1 MGNVALVAIDRR
13 TLKDVH
19 PVDIKERLMAGHP
32 WFIQGV
38 AVAGPCHTDG
48 GVLGLVSHQGAAM
61 IYGSQKMVIEDGK
74 FKRYVDIFK
83 DMVHVDVDKSIILKL
98 EQKFSPN
105 HHILVFH
112 VNLDYMSE
120 VESAWKHLSGA
131 DMASPTYEV
140 FEDPQFYGPAFHYVG
155 SLTSNQTLV
164 LKGASGQFIAG
175 CCKLAMDVPHL
186 SSQSETVLLDMDRG
200 IIPNLPED
208 LNPNLWLS
216 HLLNKLSRNH

>member
-13 TLKDVH
+13 TLNNAH
-19 PVDIKERLMAGHP
+19 QIDIKERLMSGHP
-32 WFIQGV
+32 WFVQGV

-61 IYGSQKMVIEDGK
+61 LYGSQKLVVEDGK
-74 FKRYVDIFK
+74 FRKYVDIFK

-112 VNLDYMSE
+112 AKLDYLSE
-120 VESAWKHLSGA
+120 VVSAWEHVSGA

-140 FEDPQFYGPAFHYVG
+140 YEDPLFYGPAFEYVG
-155 SLTSNQTLV
+155 SLTNNQTLV
-164 LKGASGQFIAG
+164 LKGTSGQFIAG
-175 CCKLAMDVPHL
+175 GCRLAMDVPPIT
-186 SSQSETVLLDMDRG
+186 SQPESVLLDIERGVLPALSDNMD
-200 IIPNLPED
+200 PS
-208 LNPNLWLS
+208 LWLS
-216 HLLNKLSRNH
+216 HLLGKVSKNH